1 VWVSE
6 AWNCEREEAGEA
18 MRVETQ
24 AAEEKVDE
32 VMVVSDVPVG
42 MKAVKTNMM
51 VE

>member
-18 MRVETQ
+18 MRMETQ

-32 VMVVSDVPVG
+32 MMAVSDVPVG
-42 MKAVKTNMM
+42 MKAMKTMMM

>member
-6 AWNCEREEAGEA
+6 AWNCEREGAGEA
-18 MRVETQ
+18 MKVETQ

-32 VMVVSDVPVG
+32 MMAVSDVPIG
-42 MKAVKTNMM
+42 MKAVKTKIM